1 MAKLTSLEEF
11 KSQKEELLEKL
22 VSLQE
27 TIDSLKIENENKV
40 NDIEKKVIIDNDRYL
55 FNKNK
60 TIKSIYIILF
70 FFLKQI
76 EKRYGCQSKPSSSRI
91 SKSF

>member
-22 VSLQE
+22 GSLQE
-27 TIDSLKIENENKV
+27 TIDSLKIENENRV

-55 FNKNK
+55 FMILLKE
-60 TIKSIYIILF
+60 IYIKIG
-70 FFLKQI
+70 I
-76 EKRYGCQSKPSSSRI
+76 N
-91 SKSF
+91 